1 MDAITI
7 SVTIRFNRSCSKHF
21 KTTPWGEK
29 RNKTAMDFHPSMGNF
44 KYATRRI
51 VCRIVRNIYYNKVK
65 YIYNIKHLLRN
76 LFHSHEYYN
85 TLDIYIYIY
94 SMQNRM
100 KYLLYIYNKKYVYII
115 NISYDSPYYYYCIL
129 YIYVKYL
136 L

>member
-100 KYLLYIYNKKYVYII
+100 KYLLYIYIIKNMYI
-115 NISYDSPYYYYCIL
+115 
-129 YIYVKYL
+129 
-136 L
+136 